1 MAAQNLLVQLAAAA
15 RQPVKPFSSKSMYTL
30 PALIQQYNRLIHR
43 NSSLLISVQ
52 QVPPQLADNLSDLF
66 GGSHDGLKGLRF
78 DIPRSIDLKPTRTLL
93 DFLPLLSEE
102 KGI

>member
-1 MAAQNLLVQLAAAA
+1 MAC
-15 RQPVKPFSSKSMYTL
+15 L
-30 PALIQQYNRLIHR
+30 PDLQI
-43 NSSLLISVQ
+43 
-52 QVPPQLADNLSDLF
+52 PPQLADAF
-66 GGSHDGLKGLRF
+66 ASHDGLKGLQF